1 MHSPTRSLIL
11 VAGLSVCCV
20 SPCLAARRAG
30 DSQAAAD
37 GSNAPDAPP
46 AQLTGIVR
54 DDNAKPLAGVL
65 VWVTNQFGV
74 IPPKADASGG
84 MAFGRGT
91 TDGAGR
97 YRLEFY
103 AAPGE
108 PIEGLPISA
117 DLRGYVRAETTF
129 RSEKPVQKSGVTGV
143 LDIRLTRGEVLAGV
157 VRVPVR
163 LSDRLEGNTPEKQ
176 QHFVRV
182 SRPGFTQVQRTEA
195 GGRFEMWVPQGKY
208 RLELTTNLLDCQ
220 GSLDNVASGTRDV
233 ELKKMEDP
241 VAPDILARAY
251 DALWDDMNLHYSYF
265 ELKKIDGE
273 ALKRKYRERAVSSGS
288 VLAFVDVLGEMLG
301 EFDDAHIWFGEPQ
314 GAVVAHPPRAL
325 KTNLNFQVTEA
336 TVAGSAWVGKGFACV
351 GLIKPEG
358 FGVVRITRQSR
369 ADQKAVDQVVA
380 FIRAHA
386 DAPGFVVDLRGADGG
401 NELLA
406 QQIAREFAAK
416 DTVYAKSKYRD
427 GPLPTDFGTTYDRI
441 LEASDRP
448 FTKPVVCVLGPGCVS
463 SGEGFGKMLK
473 CLPQVTTVGLPT
485 RGSSGNPK
493 PFKLPGVPVTVIY
506 SRWVDMLPDGTPV
519 EGRGVSPE
527 ILVDL
532 PEASYNT
539 ADPTWE
545 RALKVLREKVK
556 VRREPEISTW

>member
-1 MHSPTRSLIL
+1 MHSPTRSLIF

-20 SPCLAARRAG
+20 SLCLAARRAPH
-30 DSQAAAD
+30 SQAAAD
-37 GSNAPDAPP
+37 SSQAPDSPS

-54 DDNAKPLAGVL
+54 DDNGKPLAGVL
-65 VWVTNQFGV
+65 VWVTNQYGV
-74 IPPKADASGG
+74 IPPKPNASGG

-91 TDGAGR
+91 TDAAGR

-117 DLRGYVRAETTF
+117 DLRGYVRAETSF
-129 RSEKPVQKSGVTGV
+129 RSEKPVPKLGVTGV

-157 VRVPVR
+157 VRVPAR
-163 LSDRLEGNTPEKQ
+163 LSDRLERNAPEKQ

-182 SRPGFTQVQRTEA
+182 SGPGFTQVQRTEP
-195 GGRFEMWVPQGKY
+195 GGRFEIWVPQGKY

-220 GSLDNVASGTRDV
+220 ASLDDVTSGTRDV

-241 VAPDILARAY
+241 VAPDVLAHAY

-288 VLAFVDVLGEMLG
+288 LPDFVDVLGEMLG
-301 EFDDAHIWFGEPQ
+301 QFDDGHIRFSEPE
-314 GAVVAHPPRAL
+314 GAVVAHPPRTF
-325 KTNLNFQVTEA
+325 KTNINFKATEA
-336 TVAGSAWVGKGFACV
+336 TVAGSVWIGNGFARV

-369 ADQKAVDQVVA
+369 ANEDAVDQVVA

-386 DAPGFVVDLRGADGG
+386 DASGFLVDLRSADGG

-406 QQIAREFAAK
+406 RQIAREFAAK

-427 GPLPTDFGTTYDRI
+427 GPLPTDFGPTYDRI

-448 FTKPVVCVLGPGCVS
+448 FSKPVVCVLGPGCVS
-463 SGEGFGKMLK
+463 SGEGFAKMMK

-485 RGSSGNPK
+485 RGSSGNPM

-506 SRWVDMLPDGTPV
+506 SRWVDMLPDGTPI
-519 EGRGVSPE
+519 EGRGVPPE

-532 PEASYNT
+532 PEASYDI

-545 RALKVLREKVK
+545 RALEVLREKVK
-556 VRREPEISTW
+556 VTRDPEISTW